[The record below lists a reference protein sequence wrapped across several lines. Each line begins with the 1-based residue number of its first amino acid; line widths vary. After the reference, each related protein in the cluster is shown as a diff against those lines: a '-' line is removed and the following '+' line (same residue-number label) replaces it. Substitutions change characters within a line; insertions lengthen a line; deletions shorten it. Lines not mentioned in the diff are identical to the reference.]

1 MFCFYFKEKKLEEGR
16 GRQKSWLGVTMGA
29 GGVDP
34 SYIVK
39 EGLDAH
45 VARQGKV

>member
-1 MFCFYFKEKKLEEGR
+1 
-16 GRQKSWLGVTMGA
+16 MGA